1 MITVVSEVL
10 RNLWLLRE
18 EVIIRV
24 VRNFCVDTFGPT
36 LCTAQD
42 PLCMVAHGQI
52 VDTRP
57 TGAYPA
63 TPYLAP
69 QFDPS
74 TEHHPLELRKPE
86 TRVMYW
92 F

>member
-1 MITVVSEVL
+1 
-10 RNLWLLRE
+10 
-18 EVIIRV
+18 
-24 VRNFCVDTFGPT
+24 
-36 LCTAQD
+36 
-42 PLCMVAHGQI
+42 MVAHGQI